1 MHRGAGGKNNGEEKI
16 MLSKLQER
24 RQATDRREGEDRR
37 SWECQLDFPYVDS
50 HGSLVTAD
58 RREIV
63 ERRISYFEHIQGDR
77 RNRDCSTTNVN

>member
-1 MHRGAGGKNNGEEKI
+1 

-24 RQATDRREGEDRR
+24 RQTSERRAGEDRR

-58 RREIV
+58 RRQLV
-63 ERRISYFEHIQGDR
+63 DRRVSYPEFISGDR
-77 RNRDCSTTNVN
+77 RNRGRSKTTVN